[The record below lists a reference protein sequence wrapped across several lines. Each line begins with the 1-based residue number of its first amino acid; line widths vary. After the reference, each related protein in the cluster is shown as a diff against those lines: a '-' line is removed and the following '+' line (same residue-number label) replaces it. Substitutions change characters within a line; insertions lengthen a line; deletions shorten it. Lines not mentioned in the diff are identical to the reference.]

1 MALKGTVTYK
11 GIAVAD
17 THAVVIRA
25 NHDANSY
32 EDADGNRLKKLT
44 ASALVRF
51 YKDKATYDAADGFK
65 NYYDQKEIHFTPSVS
80 NAANMNIVKQ
90 AYVAMKAM
98 DEYKDMTDV

>member
-1 MALKGTVTYK
+1 MALKGTITYK

-17 THAVVIRA
+17 THAVIIRA
-25 NHDANSY
+25 NHDTNSY
-32 EDADGNRLKKLT
+32 EDADGNRLKNLT
-44 ASALVRF
+44 ANALVRF

-80 NAANMNIVKQ
+80 NAANMNIIKQ
-90 AYVAMKAM
+90 AYTAMKTM